1 MGVDHSSGRHPSRAA
16 LRPPQGDGSSVFLS
30 APDGLQ
36 LHARV
41 WGAEHRDSLPVVCL
55 PGLSRNAADFD
66 ALAIALAHDAIKP
79 RRVLALDYRGRGASD
94 YDRDPQNYN
103 LAVEL
108 ADVIAAVT
116 ALDAIPAVYVGT
128 SRGGI
133 IAMLLAAARPTL
145 IAGAVLN
152 DIGPVIEPGGLMRIK
167 SYVGKLPEPRS
178 FDEGA
183 DILRR
188 LFSGQFPR
196 LAAADWLQAARQTW
210 QQANGRLALTYDPRL
225 RETLK
230 AVDPEQPP
238 PVMWNQFDA
247 LMGVPVMAIRGANS
261 DILSAQTLQAM
272 KARRHDL
279 QTVEVAD
286 EGHPPLLRGDLLLP
300 ISDFVRRC
308 GNRI

>member
-1 MGVDHSSGRHPSRAA
+1 MTRTAPAFRDIYFTARDGLRLYGRHYPAA
-16 LRPPQGDGSSVFLS
+16 FHDGVVRRPVLCLAGLTRNCRDFNVIAEELSQRHDG
-30 APDGLQ
+30 P
-36 LHARV
+36 
-41 WGAEHRDSLPVVCL
+41 RDVYT
-55 PGLSRNAADFD
+55 F
-66 ALAIALAHDAIKP
+66 
-79 RRVLALDYRGRGASD
+79 DYRGRGLSEA
-94 YDRDPQNYN
+94 DPDWRNY
-103 LAVEL
+103 AVPIE
-108 ADVIAAVT
+108 
-116 ALDAIPAVYVGT
+116 ALDVLDFMIVTGVRTASVIGT
-128 SRGGI
+128 SRGGL
-133 IAMLLAAARPTL
+133 IAMAIAAIQPRAL
-145 IAGAVLN
+145 GAVVLN

-196 LAAADWLQAARQTW
+196 LAAADWLQAAHKTWRQ
-210 QQANGRLALTYDPRL
+210 ADGRLALTYDARL

-238 PVMWNQFDA
+238 PAMWNQFDA
-247 LMGVPVMAIRGANS
+247 LAGVPVMAIRGVHS

>member
-1 MGVDHSSGRHPSRAA
+1 MSNGE
-16 LRPPQGDGSSVFLS
+16 SVFLS
-30 APDGLQ
+30 APDGLK

-41 WGAEHRDSLPVVCL
+41 WGAQHCDSVPVVCL
-55 PGLSRNAADFD
+55 PGLSRNTADFD
-66 ALAIALAHDAIKP
+66 GLAITLAHDAIRP

-133 IAMLLAAARPTL
+133 LTMLLAAARPTL

-188 LFSGQFPR
+188 LFSAQFPR
-196 LAAADWLQAARQTW
+196 LTAEEWLEAARQTW
-210 QQANGRLALTYDPRL
+210 RRANGRLVLTYDARL

-238 PVMWNQFDA
+238 PAMWNQFDA
-247 LMGVPVMAIRGANS
+247 LAGIPLMAIRGANS
-261 DILSAQTLQAM
+261 DILSAQTLQMM
-272 KARRHDL
+272 KARRKDL
-279 QTVEVAD
+279 QTIEVAD
-286 EGHPPLLRGDLLLP
+286 QGHPPLLRGDLVAS

-308 GNRI
+308 GSLVAFL